1 MAPRPLA
8 APAPAR
14 GGAIMTSPAGERKP
28 ALLHVVGRRLVL
40 ACGMAA
46 TLASAVLV
54 SAVLIWASAESRR
67 ELAALAALLAE
78 SAAPA
83 LVADNPAQ
91 AQRALDTLRASRAVT
106 AAAVYRLTGGP
117 WVQFRQPLGEAVP
130 ASTPATE
137 GHAPDRGE
145 ETLRIRS
152 RAGTTLGWVWLQA
165 DPERQQRLVVKCL
178 GFALLAVLI
187 SVAMAAAFAVRWNG
201 HLLRPLDQIRQVSE
215 RIASEEN
222 LAVRARHTGAPEF
235 EPLVAAFN
243 QMLGR
248 IQARDGQLRHQ
259 CDQLGELLAQRTA
272 ELAQLT
278 AALKEARADT
288 VRARQ
293 AKTAFLSQMSH
304 ELRTPLTAVIGFS
317 EMLMEEAEATGSV
330 SLRADLERIQKAG
343 QSLLGLINEMIDL
356 AKIEAGELTLQNE
369 QFDVLGLANEL
380 FAALQTAAELHH
392 NRLLLE
398 ATPNLPPMQ
407 GDRSKLHRTLR
418 NLLDN
423 ALKFTERGE
432 VRLRITPDSRGA
444 EEQMVFEVCD
454 NGIGMST
461 PQLESLFQAGAHPEA
476 GIRRKF
482 GGPGLGV
489 AISRQFVRAMG
500 GELAVRSETGRGTS
514 FTVRLPL
521 HGHVPPAPARPLPE
535 GGGTA
540 GGRSTVVLVIDDDP
554 NTRALMVRYLTKEGF
569 TAHTAANGREGI
581 ELARTLLPALITLD
595 VMMPEVDG
603 WTVLSML
610 KADPQL
616 AGIPVVML
624 TMVAEPDK
632 ALPLGASEFLTK
644 PVDFK
649 RLSALLHRYCPEPG
663 HRPILIVEDDEISSH
678 LLRRNLEREG
688 FTALVAADGRAAL
701 DLIQL
706 HLPALILLDL
716 MMPEMDGFE
725 FAEKLRSRKGMADVP
740 VVVLTAKELTE
751 EDRQRLRGNVTSI
764 LQKQN
769 LTEETLHNELRI
781 ALALHFRQQAS
792 E

>member
-1 MAPRPLA
+1 M
-8 APAPAR
+8 
-14 GGAIMTSPAGERKP
+14 
-28 ALLHVVGRRLVL
+28 
-40 ACGMAA
+40 
-46 TLASAVLV
+46 
-54 SAVLIWASAESRR
+54 
-67 ELAALAALLAE
+67 
-78 SAAPA
+78 
-83 LVADNPAQ
+83 
-91 AQRALDTLRASRAVT
+91 
-106 AAAVYRLTGGP
+106 
-117 WVQFRQPLGEAVP
+117 
-130 ASTPATE
+130 
-137 GHAPDRGE
+137 
-145 ETLRIRS
+145 
-152 RAGTTLGWVWLQA
+152 
-165 DPERQQRLVVKCL
+165 KCF
-178 GFALLAVLI
+178 GFALLAVLGT
-187 SVAMAAAFAVRWNG
+187 MGGAAVIAAHLNG
-201 HLLRPLDQIRQVSE
+201 PLLRPLSQMLQVAE
-215 RIASEEN
+215 RVAHEEN
-222 LAVRARHTGAPEF
+222 LAVRADKTGSHEL

-243 QMLGR
+243 KMLGR

-259 CDQLGELLAQRTA
+259 CDQLGELLAQRTT
-272 ELAQLT
+272 ELAQLNI
-278 AALKEARADT
+278 ALKEARADT

-304 ELRTPLTAVIGFS
+304 ELRTPLTAIIGFS
-317 EMLMEEAEATGSV
+317 EMLVEEAGEDEGSA

-369 QFDVLGLANEL
+369 HYNVLSLANEL
-380 FAALQTAAELHH
+380 FATLQTTAELHH

-398 ATPNLPPMQ
+398 AAPNLPPMQ
-407 GDRSKLHRTLR
+407 ADRTKLHRTLR

-432 VRLRITPDSRGA
+432 VRLRITPDSRGM
-444 EEQMVFEVCD
+444 EEEIVFEVCD
-454 NGIGMST
+454 NGIGIS
-461 PQLESLFQAGAHPEA
+461 PQQLERLFQDGSHPEA

-500 GELAVRSETGRGTS
+500 GEMTARSETGRGTS
-514 FTVRLPL
+514 FTLRLPL
-521 HGHVPPAPARPLPE
+521 HAPAAPPPARPLPGE
-535 GGGTA
+535 VPVA
-540 GGRSTVVLVIDDDP
+540 SDSSTVVLVIDDDP

-581 ELARTLLPALITLD
+581 ELARALQPALITLD

-632 ALPLGASEFLTK
+632 GPPLGAAEFLTK

-663 HRPILIVEDDEISSH
+663 DRPILIVEDDEISSH
-678 LLRRNLEREG
+678 VLRRNLEREG
-688 FTALVAADGRAAL
+688 FTALVAPDGKAAL

-725 FAEKLRSRKGMADVP
+725 FAQKLRARKGLADVP

-751 EDRQRLRGNVTSI
+751 EDRQLLRGNVTTI
-764 LQKQN
+764 LQKQT
-769 LTEETLHNELRI
+769 LTEETLHSELRI
-781 ALALHFRQQAS
+781 ALARHFRQRTP

>member
-1 MAPRPLA
+1 MTAPVEQED
-8 APAPAR
+8 
-14 GGAIMTSPAGERKP
+14 T
-28 ALLHVVGRRLVL
+28 ALLDSFGRRLVMACGVAAAL
-40 ACGMAA
+40 AC
-46 TLASAVLV
+46 AVLAT
-54 SAVLIWASAESRR
+54 AVLMMASAESRR
-67 ELAALAALLAE
+67 DLAALAALLAE

-83 LVADNPAQ
+83 LAGDNPAP
-91 AQRALDTLRASRAVT
+91 AQRTLDSLRGNRAVL
-106 AAAVYRLTGGP
+106 AGAIYRLTGGP
-117 WVQFRQPLGEAVP
+117 WVQFRQPLGEALPSSPPTV
-130 ASTPATE
+130 E
-137 GHAPDRGE
+137 GFESARGE
-145 ETLRIRS
+145 EARRIRS
-152 RAGTTLGWVWLQA
+152 TAGTTLGWVWLRA
-165 DPERQQRLVVKCL
+165 NPARQQDLAVKCF
-178 GFALLAVLI
+178 GFAVLAVLGT
-187 SVAMAAAFAVRWNG
+187 MGAAAVFAARWNTP
-201 HLLRPLDQIRQVSE
+201 LVRPLNQVLQVAE
-215 RIASEEN
+215 RVAHEEN
-222 LAVRARHTGAPEF
+222 LAVRAAPAGPHEL

-272 ELAQLT
+272 ELAQLNI
-278 AALKEARADT
+278 ALKEARADT
-288 VRARQ
+288 GRARQ

-304 ELRTPLTAVIGFS
+304 ELRTPLTAIIGFS
-317 EMLMEEAEATGSV
+317 EMLIEEAHGENSV

-369 QFDVLGLANEL
+369 QFNVLSLANEL
-380 FAALQTAAELHH
+380 FAALQTTAELHH

-398 ATPNLPPMQ
+398 AAPNLPPMLA
-407 GDRSKLHRTLR
+407 DRTKLHRTLH

-444 EEQMVFEVCD
+444 EEEIVFEVCD
-454 NGIGMST
+454 NGIGIS
-461 PQLESLFQAGAHPEA
+461 PQQLELLFQDGAHPEA

-500 GELAVRSETGRGTS
+500 GEMAARSETGRGTS
-514 FTVRLPL
+514 FTLRLPL
-521 HGHVPPAPARPLPE
+521 HAHAAPALARPLP
-535 GGGTA
+535 GGA
-540 GGRSTVVLVIDDDP
+540 PAASDSSTVVLVIDDDP

-581 ELARTLLPALITLD
+581 ELARALQPALITLD

-616 AGIPVVML
+616 ASIPVVML

-632 ALPLGASEFLTK
+632 GPPLGASEFLTK
-644 PVDFK
+644 PVDFN

-663 HRPILIVEDDEISSH
+663 DRPILIVEDDEISSH

-688 FTALVAADGRAAL
+688 FTALVAPDGKAAL

-725 FAEKLRSRKGMADVP
+725 FAQRLRARKGMADVP
-740 VVVLTAKELTE
+740 VVVLTGKELTE
-751 EDRQRLRGNVTSI
+751 EERQLLRGNVTSI

-769 LTEETLHNELRI
+769 LTEETLHSELRI
-781 ALALHFRQQAS
+781 ALARHFRQRTP